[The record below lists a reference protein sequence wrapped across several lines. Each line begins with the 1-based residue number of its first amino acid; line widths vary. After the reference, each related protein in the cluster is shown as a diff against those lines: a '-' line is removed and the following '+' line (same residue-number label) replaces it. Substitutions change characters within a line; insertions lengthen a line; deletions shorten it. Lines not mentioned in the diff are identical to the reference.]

1 MASRIVPTNI
11 DGTFPVA
18 GQDNPSQGFR
28 DNFTNIKNNFTFAR
42 NEISDLQDKVILKAA
57 LAGTTLD
64 NDMAGTQFVHP
75 QLKAWTQALVD
86 LGGLTGN
93 VTIAFSSGNFQKI
106 TMAGPISL
114 TLNDWPTTVTGYGLV
129 RVWIDATQPAYN
141 SSWTVTLPTNV
152 NIGANDI
159 AGYNPATKTITFDA
173 PGNYVFDFS
182 SVDGG
187 NNFLIADVNRN
198 RSTQAGGIVITGY
211 QYAEP
216 STNFTANINLNI
228 SRYIMDPPT
237 AITNGNL
244 RLPAVTLDGTAISIS
259 TTNTITNLSVWGGPG
274 VAVKPSA
281 NVTLTGG
288 TSIEYFYHASESR
301 WYKTR

>member
-42 NEISDLQDKVILKAA
+42 NEISDLQDKVIVKSA

-64 NDMAGTQFVHP
+64 NDMTGTQLVHP
-75 QLKAWTQALVD
+75 QLKSWTQALVD
-86 LGGLTGN
+86 LGAISGN
-93 VTIAFSSGNFQKI
+93 VTIPFSSGNFQKI
-106 TMAGPISL
+106 TTAGSISL

-129 RVWIDATQPAYN
+129 RVWIVATDVAH
-141 SSWTVTLPTNV
+141 TVTLPTNV
-152 NIGANDI
+152 DIGANDI
-159 AGYNPATKTITFDA
+159 AGYNPANHTITFDA
-173 PGNYVFDFS
+173 AGNYVFDFS
-182 SVDGG
+182 SIDSGA
-187 NNFLIADVNRN
+187 NFLIADVNRN

-211 QYAEP
+211 QYTEP
-216 STNFTANINLNI
+216 STNFTANVNLNI

-244 RLPAVTLDGTAISIS
+244 KLPYVTLDGTVISIS
-259 TTNTITNLSVWGGPG
+259 STNTITNLSVWGGPG
-274 VAVKPSA
+274 IDVKPSA
-281 NVTLTGG
+281 NVTLAAG